1 MFENPNIDTK
11 LGKKTVVCGH
21 KEIFLQA
28 LKTIAMSL
36 EKQKYYETAYHKKYK
51 RYFLIFFP
59 VSTSWNLKR
68 STWLKNRFF
77 LITVNAFGISRF
89 I

>member
-11 LGKKTVVCGH
+11 LRKKTVVCGH

-36 EKQKYYETAYHKKYK
+36 EKQKYYETAYYKKYK

-59 VSTSWNLKR
+59 VSTS
-68 STWLKNRFF
+68 
-77 LITVNAFGISRF
+77 
-89 I
+89 